1 MTSPLIIAHRGDLK
15 HAPENTLAAFE
26 LAIEKGADAIE
37 CDVHRSRDGALVVHH
52 DHSLERT
59 TNSRGQISDQTLEE
73 LRRLEAGSW
82 FDPIFNG
89 EGIPTLA
96 EVLQLGQGKT
106 RFEIELRYPTL
117 PFLKAVIDEIESHV
131 IAKDV
136 EITSPHIPLLHY
148 VRSHQEDL
156 RVGYF
161 VPPFPTWKSIELGI
175 QHLAQWMA
183 LLDAQVAHLP
193 APMLTQQTVDF
204 LHEEGYQVH
213 GANLNDPEQIRNAF
227 DLGIDQFTTDEL
239 DLALKL
245 RQSLTTHAPR

>member
-15 HAPENTLAAFE
+15 HAPENTLAAFKV
-26 LAIEKGADAIE
+26 AIEKGADAIE
-37 CDVHRSRDGALVVHH
+37 FDVHRSHDGALVVHH

-59 TNSRGQISDQTLEE
+59 TNGRGQIGDHTLEE
-73 LRRLEAGSW
+73 LRLLDAGSW
-82 FDPIFNG
+82 FDPVFNS

-106 RFEIELRYPTL
+106 RFEIELRHATL
-117 PFLKAVIDEIESHV
+117 PFLKAVIDEIKSYGV
-131 IAKDV
+131 TKDV
-136 EITSPHIPLLHY
+136 EITSPHIPLLQY
-148 VRSHQEDL
+148 VRSLQVDL
-156 RVGYF
+156 SVGYF
-161 VPPFPTWKSIELGI
+161 VPPFPTWKPIELGI

-183 LLDAQVAHLP
+183 LLDAQVTHLP

-213 GANLNDPEQIRNAF
+213 GANLNAPEQIRNAF

-239 DLALKL
+239 ELALKL
-245 RQSLTTHAPR
+245 RTSLSTHATR